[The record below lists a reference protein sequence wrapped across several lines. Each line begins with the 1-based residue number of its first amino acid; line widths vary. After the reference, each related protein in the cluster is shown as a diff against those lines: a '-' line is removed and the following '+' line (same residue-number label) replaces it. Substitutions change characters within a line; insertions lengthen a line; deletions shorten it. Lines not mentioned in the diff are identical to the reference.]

1 MTYTDM
7 NQLAD
12 FIGAHHRTF
21 AGHLCGPTQTTRIF
35 DALMRGR
42 DSLRAGRKKGLTGL
56 NFEAELAYYDHN
68 GFQVKPTVITIELD
82 GDGLRYIEQSAEA
95 FGALT

>member
-21 AGHLCGPTQTTRIF
+21 DGHPCGPTHTVRIF

-42 DSLRAGRKKGLTGL
+42 DCLRAGREHGLTGI
-56 NFEAELAYYDHN
+56 NYEAELSYYDHN
-68 GFQVKPTVITIELD
+68 GYQVKPTVITIELD
-82 GDGLRYIEQSAEA
+82 GDGLRFTEQTVES
-95 FGALT
+95 FGALS

>member
-21 AGHLCGPTQTTRIF
+21 AGHFRGPTHTARIF
-35 DALMRGR
+35 DAIMRGR
-42 DSLRAGRKKGLTGL
+42 DSLRKGREQGLTGI

-68 GFQVKPTVITIELD
+68 GYQVKPTVITIELD
-82 GDGLRYIEQSAEA
+82 GDGMRYTERSADA
-95 FGALT
+95 HGALS

>member
-21 AGHLCGPTQTTRIF
+21 AGYPCGPTHTVRIF

-42 DSLRAGRKKGLTGL
+42 DSLRAGRENGLTGL
-56 NFEAELAYYDHN
+56 NFEAELEYYDHN
-68 GFQVKPTVITIELD
+68 GYQVKPTVITIELD
-82 GDGLRYIEQSAEA
+82 GDGLRFIERSADA
-95 FGALT
+95 PSALF

>member
-21 AGHLCGPTQTTRIF
+21 AGHHCGPTQTTRIF
-35 DALMRGR
+35 DAIMRAR
-42 DSLRAGRKKGLTGL
+42 DVLRKDHERGLTGI
-56 NFEAELAYYDHN
+56 NFEAELDYYDHN
-68 GFQVKPTVITIELD
+68 GYQVKPTVITLELD

-95 FGALT
+95 FNALS